1 MSIARLLS
9 RGRWLAAL
17 LLLAGAGAA
26 VAQNVS
32 FAEPKDGATVA
43 GTFKVRLEVKGLRL
57 APAGEA
63 QAGSGHH
70 HVLVNQE
77 PVAAGEE
84 IPFTRRHIHLS
95 KGQNEIEITLPPGT
109 YKLTAQAGDGT
120 HKSLGPTYSQSITVT
135 VK

>member
-1 MSIARLLS
+1 MSMVRPFPLARRLMP
-9 RGRWLAAL
+9 L
-17 LLLAGAGAA
+17 LLLACAGAA
-26 VAQNVS
+26 LAQNVS
-32 FAEPKDGATVA
+32 FAEPKDGAAV
-43 GTFKVRLEVKGLRL
+43 GSTFKVRLDVKGLKL

-70 HVLVNQE
+70 HLLVNQE

-84 IPFTRRHIHLS
+84 IPFTRRHIHLN
-95 KGQNEIEITLPPGT
+95 KGQSEIELTLPPGT

-120 HKSLGPTYSQSITVT
+120 HKSLGPAYSQTITVT